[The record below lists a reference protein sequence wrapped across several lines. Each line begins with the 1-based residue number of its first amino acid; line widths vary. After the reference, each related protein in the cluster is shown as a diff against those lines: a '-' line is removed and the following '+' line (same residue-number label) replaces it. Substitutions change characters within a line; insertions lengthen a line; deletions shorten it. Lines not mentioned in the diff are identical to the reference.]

1 MSDYLITS
9 REGLFIFNSI
19 TRTFTKIQSGHF
31 FGLAKHRDLW
41 YVFSYLGEPEERIN
55 PSFVGMITSFNLNYD
70 SSTQTYSVNNWSVQH
85 LGLDNGSHQL
95 KIYDDKL
102 YLVETYIQTIK
113 VFDIKEDG
121 TLVLSKSHTLYPT
134 VSPVANAH
142 YVISGIGAQ
151 YTCQGYKHINALTI
165 HDNLIYLSC
174 PSLRNNIINNK
185 PTQDTSQHVIEVYDM
200 SFTFLWSF
208 TIPDQVF
215 CHDIVFQG
223 HTAYFLA
230 PPNKLCSL
238 DIVTKESKVNA
249 TFDIQSMHPRG
260 LSIDEYGNT
269 VIGFRNENAIAVCDI
284 NMQQDPNH
292 PLTTI
297 PAPCA
302 PCFVAKIDYDRDYNN
317 ASSKLVKPYVMQ
329 VPMSSLPIDTTP
341 LEAIVRS
348 VLDNDKVWSQCQDTR
363 ACFQQGANF
372 FSNPT
377 LMEYPIS
384 QVKEPPSFLFAD
396 IRTLQQVTS
405 HKVHISNLTNIP
417 TQELQDVYYD
427 IMAKM
432 SEYKEKVKER
442 VLHVSGDLYLYPPNS
457 ALGWHTNLEEPSNY
471 DTCRCYLIFTNKDNE
486 SFFLYRHPMTQ
497 QIHAV
502 PDRSNYAN
510 IFDLGKPS
518 SPLWHAV
525 YNNSTE
531 MSRLSV
537 GIAFHKY
544 RMGAFSKLM
553 NDIQKI
559 HH

>member
-1 MSDYLITS
+1 M
-9 REGLFIFNSI
+9 
-19 TRTFTKIQSGHF
+19 
-31 FGLAKHRDLW
+31 
-41 YVFSYLGEPEERIN
+41 
-55 PSFVGMITSFNLNYD
+55 
-70 SSTQTYSVNNWSVQH
+70 
-85 LGLDNGSHQL
+85 
-95 KIYDDKL
+95 
-102 YLVETYIQTIK
+102 
-113 VFDIKEDG
+113 
-121 TLVLSKSHTLYPT
+121 
-134 VSPVANAH
+134 
-142 YVISGIGAQ
+142 
-151 YTCQGYKHINALTI
+151 
-165 HDNLIYLSC
+165 
-174 PSLRNNIINNK
+174 NNIINNK
-185 PTQDTSQHVIEVYDM
+185 PTQVIEVYDM
-200 SFTFLWSF
+200 SFNFLWSF

-238 DIVTKESKVNA
+238 DIVTKQSKVNA
-249 TFDIQSMHPRG
+249 TFNISSMHPRG

-284 NMQQDPNH
+284 NMINDTH

-302 PCFVAKIDYDRDYNN
+302 PCFIAKVDYDMDYNN
-317 ASSKLVKPYVMQ
+317 PSSKLVNPYVMQ
-329 VPMSSLPIDTTP
+329 IPISGLPIDNNP
-341 LEAIVRS
+341 LDAIVKS
-348 VLDNDKVWSQCQDTR
+348 ILDNDTVWSQCHDTR
-363 ACFQQGANF
+363 ASFQQGANF
-372 FSNPT
+372 FSIPT
-377 LMEYPIS
+377 DIEYPIS
-384 QVKEPPSFLFAD
+384 QVKDPPPFLFED

-405 HKVHISNLTNIP
+405 HKVHISNLTKFSIP
-417 TQELQDVYYD
+417 SHLQDVYTD

-486 SFFLYRHPMTQ
+486 SIFLYRHPISH

-537 GIAFHKY
+537 GIAFHKH
-544 RMGAFSKLM
+544 RMGTFSKLM